1 MCWKKIL
8 IFVVGYFSLLISLIN
23 YKKIQLKKNNKK
35 GNKNWEYRA
44 APDRFT
50 SSCLN
55 QGF

>member
-1 MCWKKIL
+1 MLEENFDICCWIFFPFNFSNQLQKKSI
-8 IFVVGYFSLLISLIN
+8 
-23 YKKIQLKKNNKK
+23 KKNNKK
-35 GNKNWEYRA
+35 GNENWEYRA